1 MSAAYFVVLVA
12 CLFVLTVIEASNGK
26 KKTGLGSILVDL
38 NMIRGSKGKET
49 GGEEAIDEI
58 YGGKDT
64 QILEYQL
71 VNDLRRFRF
80 TMTLEI
86 LE

>member
-12 CLFVLTVIEASNGK
+12 CLFVLTVIDASNG

-71 VNDLRRFRF
+71 VNDLRRFKF
-80 TMTLEI
+80 IMTLEI

>member
-12 CLFVLTVIEASNGK
+12 CLFVLIVIDASNGK
-26 KKTGLGSILVDL
+26 KIGLGSILVDL
-38 NMIRGSKGKET
+38 NMIRGSKGKEI

-64 QILEYQL
+64 QIVEYQL

>member
-1 MSAAYFVVLVA
+1 M
-12 CLFVLTVIEASNGK
+12 FVLTVIDASNG

-38 NMIRGSKGKET
+38 NMIRGSKKEET
-49 GGEEAIDEI
+49 GGEEAINEI
-58 YGGKDT
+58 YWGKDT

-71 VNDLRRFRF
+71 VNDLTRFRF